1 MRKLDKADA
10 DLTLVVFESSIL
22 QRTLSFWLSGSG
34 THPVVCLDE
43 HREDRTADLITYDT
57 PTEAL
62 NAAIQA
68 VVNCG
73 HDATVLYLSPAWAEV
88 AAARDDWD
96 DLWMFTQVTFAGSV
110 CPRPLIRVTAGQ
122 TDLAAG
128 WYIVR
133 GEGPQRH
140 LQGPSAHW
148 AIAAVHAQA
157 MVAFV
162 VDDRTV

>member
-43 HREDRTADLITYDT
+43 HREDQTADLISYDT

-62 NAAIQA
+62 NAANQA

-96 DLWMFTQVTFAGSV
+96 DFEMFTTVTFAGSG
-110 CPRPLIRVTAGQ
+110 CPHPLIRATAGQ
-122 TDLAAG
+122 TDLAPG
-128 WYIVR
+128 WYVVR
-133 GEGPQRH
+133 GEDPDRR
-140 LQGPSAHW
+140 LQGPFAHW
-148 AIAAVHAQA
+148 SIAAVHAQVEPTTDA
-157 MVAFV
+157 TV
-162 VDDRTV
+162 VG